1 MLNLDKMLAQLDT
14 YTVSE
19 INEILKDA
27 LVESGIPYST
37 THGLFPL
44 EDIFPPFRG
53 QGRAANQIEIDLSP
67 VSPQET
73 KYVFIEDQI
82 SPSFDISSRNAITYS
97 VPTNTGS
104 ATPLKAA

>member
-27 LVESGIPYST
+27 LVESGISYST
-37 THGLFPL
+37 THGLLPL
-44 EDIFPPFRG
+44 EDIFPPFCG
-53 QGRAANQIEIDLSP
+53 QGQANQIEIDLSP
-67 VSPQET
+67 VSSQET
-73 KYVFIEDQI
+73 KYVFIENEI
-82 SPSFDISSRNAITYS
+82 SLSFDISSRNAITYS
-97 VPTNTGS
+97 VPINTGS